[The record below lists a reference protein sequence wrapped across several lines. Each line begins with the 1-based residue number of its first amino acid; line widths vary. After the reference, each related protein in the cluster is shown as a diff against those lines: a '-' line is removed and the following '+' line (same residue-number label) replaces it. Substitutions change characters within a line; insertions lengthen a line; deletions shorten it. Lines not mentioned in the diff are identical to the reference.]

1 MLCIKNNKVKTVAT
15 VCAAVNMKK
24 QDLLQVSD
32 EKMTSNR
39 VWERVSQGSEK
50 QNRKFSV
57 KQQSYFW
64 LFIPE
69 K

>member
-15 VCAAVNMKK
+15 LCDAGNMNK
-24 QDLLQVSD
+24 QDLSEVSD
-32 EKMTSNR
+32 EKVTSNGI
-39 VWERVSQGSEK
+39 WERVSQGSEK
-50 QNRKFSV
+50 QNMKFSV

-64 LFIPE
+64 LFILE